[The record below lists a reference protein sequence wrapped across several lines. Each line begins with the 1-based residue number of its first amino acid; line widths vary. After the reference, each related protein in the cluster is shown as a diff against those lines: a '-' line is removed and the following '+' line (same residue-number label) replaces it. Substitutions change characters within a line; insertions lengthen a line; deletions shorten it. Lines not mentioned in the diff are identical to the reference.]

1 MFNKNQVVAVVM
13 GGPSAE
19 REVSLN
25 TGAAIANALREY
37 GYTNVVEIDLDPRNF
52 GKQLAESKAEVV
64 FNAVH
69 GLYGED
75 GRLQTLL
82 EIREMP
88 YTGSGMIASV
98 SCMDKV
104 ITKRMLRDAGIS
116 TPACLIVNKKESG
129 IKEKIMQRFSLPVV
143 IKPASQ
149 GSSIGVEIVKEE
161 NQLDEALANAFKY
174 SRDILVEEFIGGK
187 ELTVSMMQKDGE
199 VVALP
204 VIHIAPHSGTY
215 DYHSK
220 YTKGATEYIC
230 PADLDEET
238 TKKVQEISK
247 QAYEVLGC
255 SGVARADVM
264 LDEEGNGYVL
274 EINTVPGMT
283 ATSLVPKAAAAAGI
297 LSPNCAILFY
307 SPHQLIINN
316 LLSNQEYF

>member
-161 NQLDEALANAFKY
+161 KQLDEALANAFKY

-247 QAYEVLGC
+247 KAYEVLGC

-297 LSPNCAILFY
+297 SFPELCNIILQ
-307 SPHQLIINN
+307 SASVNN
-316 LLSNQEYF
+316 K

>member
-174 SRDILVEEFIGGK
+174 SRDILVEEFISGK

-297 LSPNCAILFY
+297 SFPELCNIILQ
-307 SPHQLIINN
+307 SASVNN
-316 LLSNQEYF
+316 K

>member
-104 ITKRMLRDAGIS
+104 ITKRMLRDAGIF

-264 LDEEGNGYVL
+264 LDEVGNGYVL

-297 LSPNCAILFY
+297 SFPELCNIILQ
-307 SPHQLIINN
+307 SASVNN
-316 LLSNQEYF
+316 K

>member
-25 TGAAIANALREY
+25 TGAAIANALREC

-161 NQLDEALANAFKY
+161 KQLDEALANAFKY

-204 VIHIAPHSGTY
+204 VIHIAPHSGMY

-297 LSPNCAILFY
+297 SFPELCNIILQ
-307 SPHQLIINN
+307 SASVNN
-316 LLSNQEYF
+316 K

>member
-37 GYTNVVEIDLDPRNF
+37 GYTNVVKIDLDPRNF

-129 IKEKIMQRFSLPVV
+129 IKENIMQRFSLPVV

-297 LSPNCAILFY
+297 SFPELCNIILQ
-307 SPHQLIINN
+307 SASVNN
-316 LLSNQEYF
+316 K

>member
-104 ITKRMLRDAGIS
+104 ITKRVLRDAGIS

-297 LSPNCAILFY
+297 SFPELCNIILQ
-307 SPHQLIINN
+307 SASVNN
-316 LLSNQEYF
+316 K

>member
-297 LSPNCAILFY
+297 SFTELCNIILQ
-307 SPHQLIINN
+307 SASVNN
-316 LLSNQEYF
+316 K

>member
-149 GSSIGVEIVKEE
+149 GSSIGVEIVKEKK
-161 NQLDEALANAFKY
+161 QLDEALANAFKY

-238 TKKVQEISK
+238 TEKVQEISK

-297 LSPNCAILFY
+297 SFPELCNIILQ
-307 SPHQLIINN
+307 SASVNN
-316 LLSNQEYF
+316 K

>member
-1 MFNKNQVVAVVM
+1 MVNKNQVVAVVM

-25 TGAAIANALREY
+25 TGAAIASALREA
-37 GYTNVVEIDLDPRNF
+37 GYTNVVELDLDPHNF
-52 GKQLAESKAEVV
+52 AAQLAECKAEVV

-82 EIREMP
+82 EICNMP
-88 YTGSGMIASV
+88 YTGSGMVASV
-98 SCMDKV
+98 VCMDKV
-104 ITKRMLRDAGIS
+104 LTKRMLRDAGVP
-116 TPACLIVNKKESG
+116 TPKCLILNSG
-129 IKEKIMQRFSLPVV
+129 DADIKEQIMQTFTLPVV

-161 NQLDEALANAFKY
+161 AQLDEALASAFKY
-174 SRDILVEEFIGGK
+174 SRDILAEEFIAGK
-187 ELTVSMMQKDGE
+187 ELTVAMMQKDGE

-230 PADLDEET
+230 PADLDEKT
-238 TKKVQEISK
+238 TKKVQEIAK
-247 QAYEVLGC
+247 HAYRVLGC

-264 LDEEGNGYVL
+264 LDEAGNGYVL

-283 ATSLVPKAAAAAGI
+283 ATSLVPKAAAAVGMSFPELCDII
-297 LSPNCAILFY
+297 LQSASLDNK
-307 SPHQLIINN
+307 
-316 LLSNQEYF
+316 

>member
-174 SRDILVEEFIGGK
+174 SRDILVEEFISGK

-230 PADLDEET
+230 PADLDEEI

-264 LDEEGNGYVL
+264 LDEASNGYVL

-297 LSPNCAILFY
+297 SFPELCNIILQ
-307 SPHQLIINN
+307 SASVNN
-316 LLSNQEYF
+316 K

>member
-161 NQLDEALANAFKY
+161 KQLDEALANAFKY

-187 ELTVSMMQKDGE
+187 ELTVSMMQKDGG

-297 LSPNCAILFY
+297 SFPELCHIILQ
-307 SPHQLIINN
+307 SASVNN
-316 LLSNQEYF
+316 K

>member
-204 VIHIAPHSGTY
+204 VIHIAPHSGMY

-264 LDEEGNGYVL
+264 LDETGNGYLL

-297 LSPNCAILFY
+297 SFPELCNIILQ
-307 SPHQLIINN
+307 SASVNN
-316 LLSNQEYF
+316 K

>member
-104 ITKRMLRDAGIS
+104 ITKRVLRDAGIS

-129 IKEKIMQRFSLPVV
+129 IKEKIMERFSLPVV

-204 VIHIAPHSGTY
+204 VIHIAPHSGMY

-297 LSPNCAILFY
+297 SFPELCNIILQ
-307 SPHQLIINN
+307 SASVNN
-316 LLSNQEYF
+316 K

>member
-1 MFNKNQVVAVVM
+1 MFNKNQVVAVIM

-25 TGAAIANALREY
+25 TGEAIANALREY

-161 NQLDEALANAFKY
+161 AQLDEALANAFKY

-204 VIHIAPHSGTY
+204 VIHIAPHSGMY

-297 LSPNCAILFY
+297 SFPELCNIILQ
-307 SPHQLIINN
+307 SASVNN
-316 LLSNQEYF
+316 K

>member
-161 NQLDEALANAFKY
+161 NQLDEAFANAFKY

-264 LDEEGNGYVL
+264 LDEVGNGYVL

-297 LSPNCAILFY
+297 SFPELCNIILQ
-307 SPHQLIINN
+307 SASVNN
-316 LLSNQEYF
+316 K

>member
-161 NQLDEALANAFKY
+161 KQLDEALANAFKY

-297 LSPNCAILFY
+297 TFPELCNIILQ
-307 SPHQLIINN
+307 SASVNN
-316 LLSNQEYF
+316 K

>member
-129 IKEKIMQRFSLPVV
+129 IKKKIMQRFSLPVV

-174 SRDILVEEFIGGK
+174 SRDILVEEFISGK

-297 LSPNCAILFY
+297 SFPELCNIILQ
-307 SPHQLIINN
+307 SASVNN
-316 LLSNQEYF
+316 K

>member
-161 NQLDEALANAFKY
+161 KQLDEALANAFKY

-204 VIHIAPHSGTY
+204 VIHIAPHSGMY

-297 LSPNCAILFY
+297 TFPELCNIILQ
-307 SPHQLIINN
+307 SASVNN
-316 LLSNQEYF
+316 K

>member
-204 VIHIAPHSGTY
+204 VIHIAPHSGMY

-274 EINTVPGMT
+274 EINTMPGMT

-297 LSPNCAILFY
+297 SFPELCNIILQ
-307 SPHQLIINN
+307 SASVNN
-316 LLSNQEYF
+316 K

>member
-129 IKEKIMQRFSLPVV
+129 IKEKIMERFSLPVV

-161 NQLDEALANAFKY
+161 KQLDEALANAFKY

-264 LDEEGNGYVL
+264 LDEVGNGYVL

-297 LSPNCAILFY
+297 SFPELCNIILQ
-307 SPHQLIINN
+307 SASVNN
-316 LLSNQEYF
+316 K

>member
-75 GRLQTLL
+75 GRLQTLM

-204 VIHIAPHSGTY
+204 VIHIAPHSGMY

-297 LSPNCAILFY
+297 SFPELCNIILQ
-307 SPHQLIINN
+307 SASVNN
-316 LLSNQEYF
+316 K

>member
-116 TPACLIVNKKESG
+116 TPACLIVNKKEIG

-161 NQLDEALANAFKY
+161 KQLDEALANAFKY

-204 VIHIAPHSGTY
+204 VIHIAPHSGMY

-297 LSPNCAILFY
+297 SFPELCNIILQ
-307 SPHQLIINN
+307 SASVNN
-316 LLSNQEYF
+316 K

>member
-204 VIHIAPHSGTY
+204 VIHIAPHSGIY

-264 LDEEGNGYVL
+264 LDEVGNGYVL

-283 ATSLVPKAAAAAGI
+283 ATSLVPKAAVAAGI
-297 LSPNCAILFY
+297 SFPELCNIILQ
-307 SPHQLIINN
+307 SASVNN
-316 LLSNQEYF
+316 K

>member
-129 IKEKIMQRFSLPVV
+129 IKEKIMERFSLPVV

-161 NQLDEALANAFKY
+161 AQLDEALANAFKY

-297 LSPNCAILFY
+297 SFPELCNIILQ
-307 SPHQLIINN
+307 SASVNN
-316 LLSNQEYF
+316 K

>member
-129 IKEKIMQRFSLPVV
+129 IKEKIMQRFSLPLV

-161 NQLDEALANAFKY
+161 KQLDEALANAFKY

-204 VIHIAPHSGTY
+204 VIHIAPHSGMY

-297 LSPNCAILFY
+297 SFPELCNIILQ
-307 SPHQLIINN
+307 SASVNN
-316 LLSNQEYF
+316 K

>member
-161 NQLDEALANAFKY
+161 KQLDEALANAFKY

-204 VIHIAPHSGTY
+204 VIHIAPHSGMY

-264 LDEEGNGYVL
+264 LDEKGNGYVL

-297 LSPNCAILFY
+297 SFPELCNIILQ
-307 SPHQLIINN
+307 SASVNN
-316 LLSNQEYF
+316 K

>member
-1 MFNKNQVVAVVM
+1 MKMFNKNQVVAVVM

-161 NQLDEALANAFKY
+161 KQLDEALANAFKY

-204 VIHIAPHSGTY
+204 VIHIAPHSGMY

-264 LDEEGNGYVL
+264 LDEVGNGYVL

-297 LSPNCAILFY
+297 SFPELCNIILQ
-307 SPHQLIINN
+307 SASVNN
-316 LLSNQEYF
+316 K

>member
-104 ITKRMLRDAGIS
+104 ITKRVLRDAGIS

-161 NQLDEALANAFKY
+161 KQLDEALANAFKY

-204 VIHIAPHSGTY
+204 VIHIAPHSGMY

-297 LSPNCAILFY
+297 SFPELCNIILQ
-307 SPHQLIINN
+307 SASVNN
-316 LLSNQEYF
+316 K

>member
-161 NQLDEALANAFKY
+161 NQLDEALENAFKY
-174 SRDILVEEFIGGK
+174 SRDILVEEFISGK

-297 LSPNCAILFY
+297 TFPELCNIILQ
-307 SPHQLIINN
+307 SASVNN
-316 LLSNQEYF
+316 K

>member
-129 IKEKIMQRFSLPVV
+129 IKEKIMERFSLPVV

-297 LSPNCAILFY
+297 SFPELCNIILQ
-307 SPHQLIINN
+307 SASVNN
-316 LLSNQEYF
+316 K

>member
-161 NQLDEALANAFKY
+161 KQLDEALANAFKY

-283 ATSLVPKAAAAAGI
+283 ATSLVPKAAAAAEIPFPELCNII
-297 LSPNCAILFY
+297 LQSA
-307 SPHQLIINN
+307 SVNN
-316 LLSNQEYF
+316 K

>member
-297 LSPNCAILFY
+297 SFHELCNIILQ
-307 SPHQLIINN
+307 SASVNN
-316 LLSNQEYF
+316 K

>member
-161 NQLDEALANAFKY
+161 KQLDEALANAFKY

-187 ELTVSMMQKDGE
+187 ELTVSMMQQDGE

-204 VIHIAPHSGTY
+204 VIHIAPHSGMY

-238 TKKVQEISK
+238 TKKVQLISK

-264 LDEEGNGYVL
+264 LDEVGNGYVL

-297 LSPNCAILFY
+297 SFPELCNIILQ
-307 SPHQLIINN
+307 SASVNN
-316 LLSNQEYF
+316 K

>member
-1 MFNKNQVVAVVM
+1 MFNKNQAVAVVM

-37 GYTNVVEIDLDPRNF
+37 GYTNVVEIDLDPHNF

-82 EIREMP
+82 EICEMP

-116 TPACLIVNKKESG
+116 TPDCLIVNKKESG

-149 GSSIGVEIVKEE
+149 GSSIGVEIVKKE

-174 SRDILVEEFIGGK
+174 SRDVLVEEFIGGK

-204 VIHIAPHSGTY
+204 VIHIAPHSGMY

-264 LDEEGNGYVL
+264 LDETGSGYVL

-297 LSPNCAILFY
+297 SFPELCNIILQ
-307 SPHQLIINN
+307 SASVNN
-316 LLSNQEYF
+316 K